1 MLKNL
6 KLDFTNMLY
15 GLGAAVV
22 ILGALA
28 KIQHWPYGSLLLT
41 IGMITE
47 AIVFAY
53 SAFET
58 TKDTNDNSRVIY
70 EPYDTS
76 EIVKAQKE
84 YANKIQKA
92 VENINLINKSHA
104 AHLKLSKSSVKAY
117 EDINKNSVS
126 LAKNTFDINKIYQ
139 SILKVIKK

>member
-1 MLKNL
+1 
-6 KLDFTNMLY
+6 
-15 GLGAAVV
+15 
-22 ILGALA
+22 
-28 KIQHWPYGSLLLT
+28 
-41 IGMITE
+41 MITE

-58 TKDTNDNSRVIY
+58 TKDTNDNSHVVY

-104 AHLKLSKSSVKAY
+104 AHLKLCCSFK
-117 EDINKNSVS
+117 
-126 LAKNTFDINKIYQ
+126 T
-139 SILKVIKK
+139 